1 MRILRVA
8 QKCYPDVMG
17 GGPYHVHAMSRDQAA
32 MGHDV
37 TVLTVDPEG
46 DRPHVE
52 ERAGYTVVR
61 YPVTASLLGNDIS
74 AGVASYL
81 RTAGEYDVMH
91 AHSHL
96 YFSTNLAALARA
108 AGGPPLALTNH
119 GLYSQNAPEWL
130 FDLYLRSVGRWTF
143 ERADAVF
150 CYTEEDRERVREFGV
165 GSRIEVVS
173 NGIDTE
179 RFRPD
184 GPESERVD
192 VAGPVVLFVGRL
204 VEGKRPGD
212 VVRAVARLR
221 ETHPGAELYLCGEGP
236 LREELE
242 GLAADLGVGDV
253 VHFFGHVAYDEMP
266 RVYRAGDALVLPSR
280 AEGIPRTVIEAI
292 GSGIP
297 VVASDLEQVAPV
309 VERAGVAVPVGD
321 VAGFAAGLGQVL
333 DGDHGEN
340 IGDHGLMD
348 HQYSL
353 HDTLLHV
360 PLVIHGGS
368 FTGGTVD
375 DLVQLTDLAPTLLD
389 EVGIDA
395 PEFREQAQGRS
406 FHPDADTE
414 PRGKVVAEYM
424 APQPSMEALKK
435 RVGDLPAHVYE
446 YDRSLRALR
455 TEEWKLIRG
464 SDGSRR
470 LYHVASDPEE
480 SEDVADENPEVVSR
494 LEGEL
499 DEWLDSF
506 EHAEHTG
513 DVSMREE
520 TRERLEDLGYLQ

>member
-8 QKCYPDVMG
+8 QKCYPDVTG
-17 GGPYHVHAMSRDQAA
+17 GGAYHVHAMSRDQAA

-150 CYTEEDRERVREFGV
+150 CYTAEDRERVREFGV

-179 RFRPD
+179 RFRPA
-184 GPESERVD
+184 GPESELVEA
-192 VAGPVVLFVGRL
+192 AGPVVLFVGRL
-204 VEGKRPGD
+204 VGGKRPGD
-212 VVRAVARLR
+212 AVRAVAQLR
-221 ETHPGAELYLCGEGP
+221 ETHPDAALYLCGEGP
-236 LREELE
+236 LRAEL
-242 GLAADLGVGDV
+242 ADLAGELGIEGA
-253 VHFFGHVAYDEMP
+253 VHFLGHVAYDEMP

-280 AEGIPRTVIEAI
+280 AEGMPRTVIEAMA
-292 GSGIP
+292 SAIP
-297 VVASDLEQVAPV
+297 VVASDLEQVTPV

-321 VAGFAAGLGQVL
+321 VEGFADGLRQVL
-333 DGDHGEN
+333 EGNHGDPRAVAAEGFDWGE
-340 IGDHGLMD
+340 
-348 HQYSL
+348 
-353 HDTLLHV
+353 
-360 PLVIHGGS
+360 
-368 FTGGTVD
+368 TVERTTAV
-375 DLVQLTDLAPTLLD
+375 LSQLSP
-389 EVGIDA
+389 
-395 PEFREQAQGRS
+395 
-406 FHPDADTE
+406 
-414 PRGKVVAEYM
+414 
-424 APQPSMEALKK
+424 
-435 RVGDLPAHVYE
+435 
-446 YDRSLRALR
+446 
-455 TEEWKLIRG
+455 
-464 SDGSRR
+464 
-470 LYHVASDPEE
+470 
-480 SEDVADENPEVVSR
+480 
-494 LEGEL
+494 
-499 DEWLDSF
+499 
-506 EHAEHTG
+506 
-513 DVSMREE
+513 
-520 TRERLEDLGYLQ
+520 